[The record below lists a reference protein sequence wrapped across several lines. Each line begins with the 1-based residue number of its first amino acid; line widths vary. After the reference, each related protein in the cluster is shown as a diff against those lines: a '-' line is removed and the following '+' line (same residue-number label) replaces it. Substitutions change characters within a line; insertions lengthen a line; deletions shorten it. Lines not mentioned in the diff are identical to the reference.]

1 MLNGCVTLNEDG
13 HEHSTQSEYSIDS
26 DVNIDRE
33 DNIGHG
39 SINSGVEYNYTY
51 LSDEH
56 ASQGDTESAETVTC
70 QSSDNHVLKWMVC
83 NSYQR
88 HTQRGNF
95 YSLRC
100 F

>member
-1 MLNGCVTLNEDG
+1 MNTALRVSTVLTVMSTLTEKTTLVMVL
-13 HEHSTQSEYSIDS
+13 STR
-26 DVNIDRE
+26 VK
-33 DNIGHG
+33 
-39 SINSGVEYNYTY
+39 YNYTY